1 MAEPTPKTASLGT
14 MLYTATVASAGVPA
28 LVRETLATES
38 PPTRPEA
45 VNSVPANVTASPY
58 TFERSFAVIV
68 SPAGRSMLIDAGE
81 AAWDSDDGATLVAAY
96 VRAVLGCARLD
107 YAVLS
112 HFHLDHTFG
121 LHLLPKLAALKR
133 IEIYGQPGT
142 RKVLARLLNHPFTA
156 PPAEL
161 EGIGLEVGVHELKHG
176 RNRIKGA
183 DYSVVAAPL
192 VHADPCWGY
201 RFEAEGKSVAYCT
214 DTGAC
219 RNIVELARGADA
231 LITECG
237 LLPGMEGDSEW
248 PHLAP
253 ETAASLAREAG
264 CKRLFL
270 SHFAAHLYKTMEGRK
285 KAERAARKIFPRTFA
300 ARDGASFL
308 I

>member
-1 MAEPTPKTASLGT
+1 M
-14 MLYTATVASAGVPA
+14 
-28 LVRETLATES
+28 
-38 PPTRPEA
+38 
-45 VNSVPANVTASPY
+45 
-58 TFERSFAVIV
+58 
-68 SPAGRSMLIDAGE
+68 
-81 AAWDSDDGATLVAAY
+81 
-96 VRAVLGCARLD
+96 
-107 YAVLS
+107 
-112 HFHLDHTFG
+112 
-121 LHLLPKLAALKR
+121 
-133 IEIYGQPGT
+133 
-142 RKVLARLLNHPFTA
+142 
-156 PPAEL
+156 
-161 EGIGLEVGVHELKHG
+161 GVHELKHG

>member
-1 MAEPTPKTASLGT
+1 MQAKLKLSFLGT
-14 MLYTATVASAGVPA
+14 NGWYSTRTGDSVCAVL
-28 LVRETLATES
+28 ETPES
-38 PPTRPEA
+38 I
-45 VNSVPANVTASPY
+45 
-58 TFERSFAVIV
+58 IV
-68 SPAGRSMLIDAGE
+68 LDAGE
-81 AAWDSDDGATLVAAY
+81 GMRHLPDFAGRRRKSVHLF
-96 VRAVLGCARLD
+96 
-107 YAVLS
+107 LS